1 MFLFFFRTFIRHEAS
16 SRREFTWLLITP
28 TICIRAATAHA
39 AASTVVDV
47 IVSRC
52 QLHSNQPGKGTKGVV
67 YYFEWSSKHYVIKV
81 KTMFIGEHS
90 LPRSIICMSNDSV
103 TSI

>member
-1 MFLFFFRTFIRHEAS
+1 MRHLAAES
-16 SRREFTWLLITP
+16 LLG
-28 TICIRAATAHA
+28 CSLRQQFAYAATAHA